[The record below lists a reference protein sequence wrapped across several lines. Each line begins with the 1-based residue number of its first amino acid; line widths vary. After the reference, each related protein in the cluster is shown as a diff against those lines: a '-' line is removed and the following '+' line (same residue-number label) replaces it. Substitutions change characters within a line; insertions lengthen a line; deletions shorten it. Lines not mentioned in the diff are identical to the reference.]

1 MKANRFSG
9 RLGIGLNFFLL
20 FIIAYQS
27 FSQPIEYATRGVKSL
42 LVNYG
47 AIRGDAFLSRFAA
60 ERFYFIDEGYPT
72 DIKLIRKYSP
82 DKPIALYK
90 DIIALHNT
98 HEEFKDVDK
107 DEFAF
112 LHSSEPSSLIF
123 HTDSG
128 GCLFWKPD
136 GRIGQLDI
144 IGYRIYYA
152 NDSLGDYNLVTNEI
166 ISSGLKIPK
175 LKIGTINGNYIK
187 VVSVLR
193 DSTEINYG
201 MPTKKLMFDNTF
213 PVLLPVVIKQT
224 AASDTNTIEIVFEI
238 IGGTAPDSVL
248 IAIDIDRNKQYTSFE
263 IFKMKIEGTTALFN
277 LRIPKAT
284 RSYGGYAFQL
294 RAYYK
299 GKTYYFPGYG
309 NYEKPLYHYSTN
321 INNRLKNDYYGFYVM
336 NVSSSTWLNNYIT
349 RVLDKFSKLGYNCLF
364 EDDCIYQVS
373 SWVVDA
379 FTGIDYDNNIW
390 RNSLYR
396 FMDSIKTAISP
407 RKAYYNGLYAWGSDS
422 LLLHSD
428 GGMTEGFACMH
439 WQPYYASLN
448 TWKLQCNL
456 GLAAQNNY
464 KKEWMALGGIF
475 NDDPKARM
483 YVLCSYLLV
492 SGELSM
498 LGNANNYQEF
508 AHYPEFDIPLGKP
521 LDSAVKDIDELRYFY
536 SNDSI
541 AYYRRNFEN
550 GFVVVNPNKDRFIVI
565 NDIQGF
571 TSPFPDTLSTVEG
584 GRLSTYASKDTILPQ
599 TGAIFLKPTPKGNR
613 LASPFIRSIDAD
625 YRTKEDRSIEGTIR
639 VVACDSSS
647 DTYKILPDKPLYIR
661 ALLGKFGGPQ
671 ELVLKNNGAPANTEF
686 SEYSADFTI
695 PIGITTIQ
703 DTFPVLVYSTT
714 GLVVVGK
721 GILNIKGAD
730 SSNFLRNFSFEMD
743 NNEDNIPDGWRP
755 YVKGFGY
762 DTGGTNS
769 KSGSRSIYCKNDSLT
784 ELRGIYISIPI
795 NQEKPEELRVS
806 GWSKC
811 NNVSGKKDNDYSIY
825 VDCYYNDNTPLYG
838 QTAQFST
845 GTHDWEYSE
854 KIIKPEKPIKSLTLY
869 ALFRKHTGEVWFDH
883 VSLEKYIPS
892 DVLDISPNV
901 KCFALDINSNSNGEN
916 SYAILTTFN
925 EGKYEFS
932 IFDLFGRKIS
942 SFSKYC
948 ATNSKYYIKIQDI
961 MNGGFYVQFGVYF
974 VKIKSPC
981 GTQLKKFILY

>member
-1 MKANRFSG
+1 MKLNRFSWQ
-9 RLGIGLNFFLL
+9 LGISLNFFLL
-20 FIIAYQS
+20 FIITHQL
-27 FSQPIEYATRGVKSL
+27 FSQPIEYANRGVKPL

-47 AIRGDAFLSRFAA
+47 AIRGDAFLARFAA
-60 ERFYFIDEGYPT
+60 ERFYFIDEGSLT
-72 DIKLIRKYSP
+72 DIKLIRKYFP
-82 DKPIALYK
+82 NKPISLYK
-90 DIIALHNT
+90 DIIALHTT

-123 HTDSG
+123 HSDSG

-136 GRIGQLDI
+136 GRIGQLAI

-166 ISSGLKIPK
+166 VSSELKIPK
-175 LKIGTINGNYIK
+175 LKTGMINGNYIK
-187 VVSVLR
+187 VVSVLQ

-201 MPTKKLMFDNTF
+201 MPTKKLTLDNTL

-224 AASDTNTIEIVFEI
+224 ASSDTNIIEIAFEI
-238 IGGTAPDSVL
+238 IGKIIPDSVL
-248 IAIDIDRNKQYTSFE
+248 ISIDINRNKQYSSSE
-263 IFKMKIEGTTALFN
+263 VFKMKIEGTSVLFN
-277 LRIPKAT
+277 YKVPKPA

-299 GKTYYFPGYG
+299 GKAYYYPGTEG
-309 NYEKPLYHYSTN
+309 YEKPLYHYSTN

-336 NVSSSTWLNNYIT
+336 NVASSTWVNSYIT
-349 RVLDKFSKLGYNCLF
+349 QILNKFSKVGYNCLF
-364 EDDCIYQVS
+364 EDDCIFQVS

-379 FTGIDYDNNIW
+379 LTGIDYDNNTW
-390 RNSLYR
+390 KNSLYL
-396 FMDSIKTAISP
+396 FMDSIRTAISP

-439 WQPYYASLN
+439 WQPYYAPLN

-541 AYYRRNFEN
+541 AYYRRNFEQ
-550 GFVVVNPNKDRFIVI
+550 GFVVVNPNKDKFVVI
-565 NDIQGF
+565 KDIEGY
-571 TSPFPDTLSTVEG
+571 TSPFSDTLSTIEG
-584 GRLSTYASKDTILPQ
+584 GRLSTYPSTDTIFPQ
-599 TGAIFLKPTPKGNR
+599 SACIYLKPAPKGNR
-613 LASPFIRSIDAD
+613 LASPFVQSIVVD
-625 YRTKEDRSIEGTIR
+625 YRMKEDKSIEGTIR

-647 DTYKILPDKPLYIR
+647 DTYKSTPDKPLYVR
-661 ALLGKFGGPQ
+661 AFLGELGGPR
-671 ELVLKNNGAPANTEF
+671 ELVLKNDGTPANTEF
-686 SEYSADFTI
+686 SEYSADFTL
-695 PIGITTIQ
+695 PVGITAVQ
-703 DTFPVLVYSTT
+703 DSFPVLVYSTT
-714 GLVVVGK
+714 GLAVVGK
-721 GILNIKGAD
+721 GILKIKAAD
-730 SSNFLRNFSFEMD
+730 SSNFVRNFSFEID
-743 NNEDNIPDGWRP
+743 NNEDNIPDAWKP
-755 YVKGFGY
+755 YVKGFEY
-762 DTGGTNS
+762 DTSGANA
-769 KSGSRSIYCKNDSLT
+769 KSGTRSVYCKNDSLT
-784 ELRGIYISIPI
+784 EFRGIYISIPI
-795 NQEKPEELRVS
+795 NQEKPEELKLS

-811 NNVSGKKDNDYSIY
+811 NNVSGSKDNDYSLY
-825 VDCYYNDNTPLYG
+825 VDCIYNDNTPLYG

-854 KIIKPEKPIKSLTLY
+854 KIIKPEKPIKSLNLY

-883 VSLEKYIPS
+883 ISLEKYIPS
-892 DVLDISPNV
+892 DISNTSPNIR
-901 KCFALDINSNSNGEN
+901 CFDLDINSNPGGEN
-916 SYAILTTFN
+916 SYAVLTAFD

-932 IFDLFGRKIS
+932 IFDLLGRKIS

-948 ATNSKYYIKIQDI
+948 IPNSKHYIKICDI
-961 MNGGFYVQFGVYF
+961 TNNKFHTQFGVYLI
-974 VKIKSPC
+974 KIKSPC
-981 GTQLKKFILY
+981 GEQVKKVLLF